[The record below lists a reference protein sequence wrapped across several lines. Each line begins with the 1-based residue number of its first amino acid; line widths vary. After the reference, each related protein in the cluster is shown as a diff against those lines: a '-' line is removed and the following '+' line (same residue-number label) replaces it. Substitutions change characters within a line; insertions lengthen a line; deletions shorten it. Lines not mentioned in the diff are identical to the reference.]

1 MKFNII
7 VSTQISENYGAHD
20 WNGRGECPQYWKQKG
35 GEEYRHPVALDLN
48 EAHDR
53 NLANKLVEELSVTVT
68 RHDKFFTET
77 VVDWYFLPVGELT
90 ESEEQQTE
98 WYGSVKYPVTAP
110 RSLAAAYAV

>member
-7 VSTQISENYGAHD
+7 VFTQISENYGAHA

-53 NLANKLVEELSVTVT
+53 NRVNKLVEELRVAVS
-68 RHDKFFTET
+68 RFNQHYAET
-77 VVDWYFLPVGELT
+77 VVDWYFLPAGEHT
-90 ESEEQQTE
+90 ESEKQQIE
-98 WYGSVKYPVTAP
+98 WYGSVNCPTAAP
-110 RSLAAAYAV
+110 RSLAAAYAA